1 MSERMR
7 LPNRRS
13 SELINFESM
22 GLRFTASVSRSRDR
36 RSVCELRVK
45 LLPCGRGLG
54 PYPAVIEP
62 KGAVLLRCI
71 KCGYI
76 APYPLT
82 VKTDVV

>member
-22 GLRFTASVSRSRDR
+22 GLRFTASVSRYPDGRP
-36 RSVCELRVK
+36 VCELKVK

-54 PYPAVIEP
+54 PCQAVIETNAA
-62 KGAVLLRCI
+62 GAVLLRCI
-71 KCGYI
+71 KCGCI
-76 APYPLT
+76 APY
-82 VKTDVV
+82 VKGK